1 MRTRRTQARRR
12 GQVVSAVTGALLASV
27 AVWPAHA
34 DTMRDRQ
41 WHLDAMRAEQMWKTT
56 TGKGVTVAVIDTG
69 VQADIADLRGQVGA
83 GKDFS
88 KHPGNERT
96 DYDGHGTSLAVLIAG
111 TGAKGSTTGS
121 YGLAPGAKILP
132 IRIPD
137 FIERSR
143 SDGNP
148 DDYPT
153 YMAKAIR
160 YAADSNAQVINISQ
174 GSTEHSRE
182 LTESVAYALSKGKLI
197 FAGVGNTG
205 DALNELEY
213 PAATPGVVGVGAI
226 DRNVKATKESQH
238 GPQVDLVAPGED
250 MFAACLGGTELCK
263 THGTSDATALASAS
277 AALIWSKHPD
287 WTNNQVLRVMLNTA
301 SKPKSSK
308 ERTDYLGYGA
318 VRPRI
323 ALQNPD
329 DPGPADEYPLPDLA
343 AAASQSPSPD
353 ASRSNGTDASAKDD
367 HSATTTAPSGSLWV
381 SGRRY
386 SSERRS
392 RFPQPYASVGP
403 LQRHFMRPGSIRAN
417 SLAQIQG
424 SHIFRIRPRA
434 HQAASTLPTEALVP
448 HEYRYSGAMVAGADG
463 TRDERALRYFSITKT
478 LLSHVH
484 IRSSVYDEARGG
496 GHAWRGMSGSS
507 SRPRRSSGTPRRC
520 NSTNYPPT
528 PEVPL
533 PVVAAAVPAS

>member
-1 MRTRRTQARRR
+1 M
-12 GQVVSAVTGALLASV
+12 
-27 AVWPAHA
+27 
-34 DTMRDRQ
+34 
-41 WHLDAMRAEQMWKTT
+41 
-56 TGKGVTVAVIDTG
+56 
-69 VQADIADLRGQVGA
+69 
-83 GKDFS
+83 
-88 KHPGNERT
+88 
-96 DYDGHGTSLAVLIAG
+96 AVLIAG
-111 TGAKGSTTGS
+111 TGAKGTTTGS

-137 FIERSR
+137 FIEHSR

-160 YAADSNAQVINISQ
+160 YAADSDAQVINISQ

-182 LTESVAYALSKGKLI
+182 LAESVAYALSKGKLI

-226 DRNVKATKESQH
+226 DRNVKTTKESQH

-250 MFAACLGGTELCK
+250 MFAACLGATKLCK

-323 ALQNPD
+323 ALQNPG
-329 DPGPADEYPLPDLA
+329 DPGPADEYPLPDLT

-353 ASRSNGTDASAKDD
+353 AFRSNGTDAPAKDD
-367 HSATTTAPSGSLWV
+367 HSATAASAPKDDDSILWITLGIGTVVLLGAAITVSVAIRKRRAPAASFQAATIYPSQFPYTDTGFTHAPDSAPSAPGSV
-381 SGRRY
+381 DPSGR
-386 SSERRS
+386 
-392 RFPQPYASVGP
+392 G
-403 LQRHFMRPGSIRAN
+403 PGSA
-417 SLAQIQG
+417 
-424 SHIFRIRPRA
+424 
-434 HQAASTLPTEALVP
+434 
-448 HEYRYSGAMVAGADG
+448 
-463 TRDERALRYFSITKT
+463 
-478 LLSHVH
+478 
-484 IRSSVYDEARGG
+484 
-496 GHAWRGMSGSS
+496 
-507 SRPRRSSGTPRRC
+507 
-520 NSTNYPPT
+520 
-528 PEVPL
+528 
-533 PVVAAAVPAS
+533 

>member
-1 MRTRRTQARRR
+1 MRTPSTQARRR

-27 AVWPAHA
+27 AVSPAHS
-34 DTMRDRQ
+34 DTVRDRQ
-41 WHLDAMRAEQMWKTT
+41 WHLDAMRAKQMWKTS
-56 TGKGVTVAVIDTG
+56 TGKGITVAVIDTG
-69 VQADIADLRGQVGA
+69 VQADIPDLRGQVGA
-83 GKDFS
+83 GRDFS

-96 DYDGHGTSLAVLIAG
+96 DYDGHGTTMAVLIAG

-160 YAADSNAQVINISQ
+160 YAADSDAQVINISQ
-174 GSTEHSRE
+174 GGTEHSRE

-226 DRNVKATKESQH
+226 DRSVKATKESQR

-301 SKPKSSK
+301 GKPKSSK

-323 ALQNPD
+323 ALQNPG
-329 DPGPADEYPLPDLA
+329 DPGPANEYPLPDLA
-343 AAASQSPSPD
+343 AVASQSSSD
-353 ASRSNGTDASAKDD
+353 ASRSNGTDAPAKDD
-367 HSATTTAPSGSLWV
+367 RSATTASEPKDDDSALWIALGISTAVLLGAAITVSAVTRKRRATAASFSAATNSPRQFPYPKARFTHLPHSAPSAPG
-381 SGRRY
+381 
-386 SSERRS
+386 
-392 RFPQPYASVGP
+392 SVGP
-403 LQRHFMRPGSIRAN
+403 SDRGPGSA
-417 SLAQIQG
+417 
-424 SHIFRIRPRA
+424 
-434 HQAASTLPTEALVP
+434 
-448 HEYRYSGAMVAGADG
+448 
-463 TRDERALRYFSITKT
+463 
-478 LLSHVH
+478 
-484 IRSSVYDEARGG
+484 
-496 GHAWRGMSGSS
+496 
-507 SRPRRSSGTPRRC
+507 
-520 NSTNYPPT
+520 
-528 PEVPL
+528 
-533 PVVAAAVPAS
+533 